1 MFLALAKKMMLK
13 PFPEIK
19 NHVCIGC
26 VHRLWREV
34 GKLRYLHVLS
44 VRCLRHLNVD
54 GKSPIRHRVH
64 STCLTNITELNE
76 CMVGSG
82 VCIGAQSGLQRR

>member
-1 MFLALAKKMMLK
+1 M
-13 PFPEIK
+13 EE
-19 NHVCIGC
+19 
-26 VHRLWREV
+26 RWR
-34 GKLRYLHVLS
+34 KLRYLHVLS

-54 GKSPIRHRVH
+54 GKSLHQAQVH

-82 VCIGAQSGLQRR
+82 VYAFGAQNQACRERDKISKIIAYR